1 MSKSIKYKSNK
12 DPAYLIRTVKL
23 VFDNGVLQT
32 VRKDKG
38 IQLIV
43 IGSIGTTI
51 LPTYETAK
59 RR

>member
-1 MSKSIKYKSNK
+1 MSKSIKYKSIK
-12 DPAYLIRTVKL
+12 DPAYLIRTVEL
-23 VFDNGVLQT
+23 VYDNGILQT

-38 IQLIV
+38 IRLIV
-43 IGSIGTTI
+43 VGSLGTTV